1 VQAGSLRS
9 PERNRTQSP
18 LELDVLCVDP
28 PAAILKTLGIIG
40 GIGPGSTVDYYQTI
54 IELYRAR
61 KGDGS
66 YPPILINSID
76 VQRVLAT
83 VGANEL
89 KALTDWL
96 LIELQKL
103 ERAGADFAIMASN
116 TPHIVFDD
124 LERQSPLPLISIVA
138 ETAEVAKA
146 RDLKRLGLFGTRFT
160 MQGKVYRNVF
170 APQNIVVVPP
180 EPADLDYIHEK
191 YMSELVA
198 GVFLPETRAGLLAVV
213 DRMVEQ
219 SGIDGVI
226 LGGTELPLILREPA
240 HNGIPLLNTTRIHCD
255 AAVGRMFS

>member
-1 VQAGSLRS
+1 M
-9 PERNRTQSP
+9 
-18 LELDVLCVDP
+18 
-28 PAAILKTLGIIG
+28 KTLGIIG

-61 KGDGS
+61 IGDGS

-83 VGANEL
+83 VGAGEL
-89 KALTDWL
+89 QALTEWL
-96 LIELQKL
+96 LTELQKL

-146 RDLKRLGLFGTRFT
+146 RGLKRLGLFGTRFT
-160 MQGKVYRNVF
+160 MQGTVYRNVF
-170 APQNIVVVPP
+170 AGQEMVVVPP
-180 EPADLDYIHEK
+180 EPADLEYIHEK

-198 GVFLPETRAGLLAVV
+198 GVFLPETRAGLLAIV
-213 DRMVEQ
+213 DRMAEQ

-226 LGGTELPLILREPA
+226 LGGTELPLILRDPA
-240 HNGIPLLNTTRIHCD
+240 HNGIPLLNTTRIHCE
-255 AAVGRMFS
+255 AAVERMFS